1 MPKTTKTDETG
12 QTGGARRDARSTRDT
27 AASGAPAGRT
37 SREPRAA
44 GRATA
49 SLPAPRA
56 TTASE
61 ETGLQLSPAVDARP
75 EPAPSREQIAQRAY
89 EIYQQRGGG
98 EGQEMDDWIRAEQE
112 LKEGRGRRQ
121 DET

>member
-1 MPKTTKTDETG
+1 MPKTTKPEETG
-12 QTGGARRDARSTRDT
+12 QAGGARRDARGTRDT
-27 AASGAPAGRT
+27 AASEAASGRT
-37 SREPRAA
+37 GREPRAA

-49 SLPAPRA
+49 SPPASQA
-56 TTASE
+56 TTAKE
-61 ETGLQLSPAVDARP
+61 ETGLQPSPADARP
-75 EPAPSREQIAQRAY
+75 DPAPSREQIAQRAY